1 MTTMPTLPPDC
12 GILVVGHGTADPIGV
27 GETRRLAATV
37 AAIAPQPVE
46 LGFLEIREPTIFEGL
61 ARLRSRGVREVI
73 AAPLLL
79 FTAGHARRDVPEA
92 LREAAERLGLGV
104 RQAGALGRH
113 PDLLAL
119 SRRRRAEVAG
129 SRGLAGLAFIVR
141 GASDPT
147 APAQAAEFLAASLA
161 PPEAGLPTEIGFVA
175 AARPGVDEAL
185 DRLADRV
192 AAGASPRRVLVQPHL
207 LFHGHVE
214 DQVADALLRARDR
227 HPAVEWLLAHRLG
240 PGDEVARAL
249 IERVAEAAGTPPRP
263 N

>member
-1 MTTMPTLPPDC
+1 MTVPTLPPDS
-12 GILVVGHGTADPIGV
+12 GLLVVGHGTADPIGV

-37 AAIAPQPVE
+37 AAAAPHPTE
-46 LGFLEIREPTIFEGL
+46 LGFLEIREPTISEGL
-61 ARLRSRGVREVI
+61 ARLRARGVREVI

-92 LREAAERLGLGV
+92 LREAAGRLGLGV
-104 RQAGALGRH
+104 RQAGALGCH
-113 PDLLAL
+113 PELLAL

-129 SRGLAGLAFIVR
+129 PRGVSGIAFVVR
-141 GASDPT
+141 GASDPST
-147 APAQAAEFLAASLA
+147 PAQAAEFLAASLSPA
-161 PPEAGLPTEIGFVA
+161 ESGLPTEVGFVA

-185 DRLADRV
+185 DRLALRL
-192 AAGASPRRVLVQPHL
+192 AAGASPRRVVVQPHL

-214 DQVADALLRARDR
+214 EQVADAVIRARAR

-249 IERVAEAAGTPPRP
+249 LDRVAEAAGTRP
-263 N
+263 AR

>member
-1 MTTMPTLPPDC
+1 MTTVATLSPDC
-12 GILVVGHGTADPIGV
+12 GILVVGHGTADCIGV
-27 GETRRLAATV
+27 GETRRLAARV

-46 LGFLEIREPTIFEGL
+46 LGFLEILGPTISEGL
-61 ARLRSRGVREVI
+61 DRLRARGCREVI

-92 LREAAERLGLGV
+92 LREAADRLGLGV

-113 PDLLAL
+113 PELLSL
-119 SRRRRAEVAG
+119 SRRRRVEVAG
-129 SRGLAGLAFIVR
+129 SRGVDGLAFIVR

-161 PPEAGLPTEIGFVA
+161 PGETALPMEVGFVA

-185 DRLADRV
+185 DRVAGRV
-192 AAGASPRRVLVQPHL
+192 GTGASPRRVLVQPHL
-207 LFHGHVE
+207 LFHGHVG
-214 DQVADALLRARDR
+214 DQVAEAVLRARER

-240 PGDEVARAL
+240 PADEVARAL
-249 IERVAEAAGTPPRP
+249 LDRVAEAGGVPARP
-263 N
+263 E